1 MLKASRYIFA
11 ANAEL
16 INFQKREVG
25 PRPNSPE
32 CHRDVWGL
40 YSTTFEFF
48 AANTKRVQKTIKDER
63 KYSVS
68 NWKSYEP
75 AVFLGT
81 IAGV

>member
-32 CHRDVWGL
+32 CHRDV
-40 YSTTFEFF
+40 
-48 AANTKRVQKTIKDER
+48 
-63 KYSVS
+63 
-68 NWKSYEP
+68 
-75 AVFLGT
+75 
-81 IAGV
+81 